1 MHIPDGFLSTPVAG
15 SLWLVAT
22 GANAVALRQL
32 QRELDEGELPTLGVL
47 AAGVFAAQALNV
59 PVLGGTS
66 GHLVGTALL
75 TALVGPQAAMVVM
88 TAILTVQALV
98 FQDGGLLALGANV
111 ANMAVVGSLVAH
123 GALTAVRG
131 LWRTRAGQAAAVF
144 VAGWSATL
152 AGAAATALE
161 LALSG
166 TSPAHVVVPAMAV
179 VHAAVGVLEGTLSV
193 AAWRLLTA
201 ARPALAAPRDGVS
214 PGILGLVIAGA
225 LAFLA
230 PWASSD
236 PDGLERV
243 AADLGFH
250 SFARPAWFTV
260 FPDYRLPHVVPDPW
274 NTALAVLLGAVLAYS
289 LLRGLGRV
297 LAARRTT

>member
-15 SLWLVAT
+15 SLWLVAA

-32 QRELDEGELPTLGVL
+32 QRDLEEGELPTLGVL

-75 TALVGPQAAMVVM
+75 TALVGLPAATVVM
-88 TAILTVQALV
+88 TAVLTVQVLV

-123 GALTAVRG
+123 GVVTAVRR
-131 LWRTRAGQAAAVF
+131 LWRTRVGQAAAVF
-144 VAGWSATL
+144 LAGWSATV

-166 TSPAHVVVPAMAV
+166 TSPANVVVPAMVV

-193 AAWRLLTA
+193 AAWRLVTA
-201 ARPALAAPRDGVS
+201 ARPALAAPRS
-214 PGILGLVIAGA
+214 ALAPGIMGLAVAGA

-243 AADLGFH
+243 ATDLGFH
-250 SFARPAWFTV
+250 SFARPAPFTL
-260 FPDYRLPHVVPDPW
+260 FPDYRLPRVVPDPW
-274 NTALAVLLGAVLAYS
+274 NTALAVLLGAALAYS

-297 LAARRTT
+297 LAARRTS